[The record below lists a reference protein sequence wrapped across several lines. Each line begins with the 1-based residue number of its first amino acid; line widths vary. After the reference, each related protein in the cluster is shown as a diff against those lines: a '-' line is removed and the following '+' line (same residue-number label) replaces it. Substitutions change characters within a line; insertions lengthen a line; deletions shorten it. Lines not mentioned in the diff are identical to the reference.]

1 MQIGLGCWLI
11 GSGSVRAENHV
22 PRQASVLGHVDQQP
36 GMPIG
41 QRRNDK
47 ALLQLS
53 DTGYRIGP
61 RPQLMPCMVQGF
73 QFAASEPRWR
83 QIELRQAGLQILHV
97 DDIERGK
104 GSLSGA
110 DRLDGGIILSDPGI
124 RELMGIDM
132 RQLMALEECGDL
144 VRDAAAPIDDS
155 SQHIKN
161 KTSISIPRTG
171 SIASLR
177 IAFQDMQDV
186 NPSPAPGEHC
196 RIDDAC
202 RVLPEA
208 SIWVIAYAR
217 RNRAARRPRR
227 QNSIDADSVK
237 VRGPPSTR

>member
-1 MQIGLGCWLI
+1 MRNAATSSAML
-11 GSGSVRAENHV
+11 
-22 PRQASVLGHVDQQP
+22 PRQSTTVP
-36 GMPIG
+36 
-41 QRRNDK
+41 
-47 ALLQLS
+47 S
-53 DTGYRIGP
+53 T
-61 RPQLMPCMVQGF
+61 
-73 QFAASEPRWR
+73 S
-83 QIELRQAGLQILHV
+83 
-97 DDIERGK
+97 
-104 GSLSGA
+104 
-110 DRLDGGIILSDPGI
+110 
-124 RELMGIDM
+124 
-132 RQLMALEECGDL
+132 
-144 VRDAAAPIDDS
+144 
-155 SQHIKN
+155 KN